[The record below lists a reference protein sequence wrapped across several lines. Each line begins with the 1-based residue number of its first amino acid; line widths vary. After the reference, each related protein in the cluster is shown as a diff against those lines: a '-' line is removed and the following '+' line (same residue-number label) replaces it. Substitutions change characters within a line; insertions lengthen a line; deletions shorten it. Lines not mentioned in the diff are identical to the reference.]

1 MIVCKTLETGEV
13 HVFKEPDKDPEEF
26 LACIGSANRI
36 VMHNGIGFDSP
47 ALYRL
52 IPNYSVPVGR
62 IFDTLVVS
70 RLLNYSL
77 SGGHSLEAWGHRLDC
92 RKGSV
97 ASFDRLTDELVAYCC
112 QDVEL
117 TAKLYHYLLSEIDL
131 EQWQAAIDLEHK
143 TAQYCQEM
151 QQTGFSFNY
160 DEARA
165 VFQEITKKL
174 AKLDKDITDA
184 FPPKAVLLREIT
196 PSATKH
202 GTLHKKDFKWLE
214 RQSPGGDLDLSPYSV
229 GSSFSL
235 IKFEDFN
242 PGSTTQIIERLNKA
256 GWQPTEKTKGHIA
269 FEKEYQRLPSWRKKE
284 QETKLAEWRECGWTV
299 SEENLATLP
308 ETAPQAAQLLKE
320 RLILDRR
327 RSTLEEWFAA
337 YNPLTKRVHG
347 TINHI
352 GAWTHRCSHN
362 SPNMANIVSTDK
374 PLGKEMRSW
383 WQAPEGRTLIGV
395 DADGIQLRVLA
406 HYMDDPAFTEA
417 LINGRK
423 EDGTD
428 AHTLNQRALGDV
440 CRTRDLAKTF
450 IYSWLLGAGVGKT
463 ASILGCPTSQAK
475 LARDRFLSAWPR
487 LGILRNEVIPSDARR
502 GFFVG
507 FDGRL
512 VPCNSEHLM
521 LSGYLQN
528 GEAVIMKKAM
538 SIWIPA
544 LQKEAIDF
552 KLVDF
557 VHDEWVIEVPDD
569 DPDLHLLVMATVADS
584 IRVAGEELE
593 LKCPM
598 KGNGQVGKN
607 WAAVH

>member
-1 MIVCKTLETGEV
+1 
-13 HVFKEPDKDPEEF
+13 
-26 LACIGSANRI
+26 
-36 VMHNGIGFDSP
+36 MHNGIGFDSP

-52 IPNYSVPVGR
+52 IPDYQVPVGL

-77 SGGHSLEAWGHRLDC
+77 SGGHSLEAWGHRLGSP
-92 RKGSV
+92 KGSV
-97 ASFDRLTDELVAYCC
+97 ASFDTLTDELVTYCI

-117 TAKLYHYLLSEIDL
+117 TTKLYHHLLDEIDL

-165 VFQEITKKL
+165 VFQDITKKL
-174 AKLDKDITDA
+174 AKLDKEITDA
-184 FPPKAVLLREIT
+184 FPPKAVLIREIT
-196 PSATKH
+196 PAATKH

-214 RQSPGGDLDLSPYSV
+214 RQSPGSDLDLSPYSV

-235 IKFEDFN
+235 IKFEPFN
-242 PGSTTQIIERLNKA
+242 PGSSTQIVERLNKA
-256 GWQPTEKTKGHIA
+256 GWKPTEKTKGHIE
-269 FEKEYQRLPSWRKKE
+269 FEKTYQRLPSWQKKE
-284 QETKLAEWRECGWTV
+284 QETKLAEWKVWGWTV

-308 ETAPQAAQLLKE
+308 DDAPKASQLLKE

-337 YNPLTKRVHG
+337 YNPLTERVHG

-383 WQAPEGRTLIGV
+383 WQAPEGRVLIGV

-406 HYMDDPAFTEA
+406 HYMDDPKFTEA

-428 AHTLNQRALGDV
+428 AHSLNKRALGDA
-440 CRTRDLAKTF
+440 CGSRDIAKTF
-450 IYSWLLGAGVGKT
+450 IYSWLLGAGEGKT
-463 ASILGCPTSQAK
+463 AQILGVSTGASRE
-475 LARDRFLSAWPR
+475 ARKRFISYYPGLQQLKEDQVPR
-487 LGILRNEVIPSDARR
+487 DARR
-502 GFFVG
+502 GFFEG

-528 GEAVIMKKAM
+528 GEAVVMKKAM
-538 SIWIPA
+538 SIWIPK
-544 LQKEAIDF
+544 LVKEGIDF

-557 VHDEWVIEVPDD
+557 VHDEWVIEADEED
-569 DPDLHLLVMATVADS
+569 HETIDYILTTVSDS
-584 IRVAGEELE
+584 VRLAGEDLE